1 VIFLPGES
9 LSEMP
14 ETEIARPLQLIGYFP
29 RDVTVPSG
37 WSIAAHVNEICS
49 VSCCINSAPDGWI
62 DHWLHNDLGFYNTRR
77 DARNVL
83 PTSPGSFAIYAYR
96 LLPVRF
102 SNGSTESFTTAAF
115 PVEPLPSNFVS
126 LGFDVVSKSVSAFFE
141 CSPLSC
147 NGMAAE
153 VPVNQYCLI
162 DTLEEAI
169 AAAVRFSKEE
179 PEPGPYYVVEVLRE
193 AESPSTMRP

>member
-1 VIFLPGES
+1 
-9 LSEMP
+9 MP

-37 WSIAAHVNEICS
+37 LSIAGHVTEICS
-49 VSCCINSAPDGWI
+49 VSCCINTAPDGWI
-62 DHWLHNDLGFYNTRR
+62 DRWLHNDLGFYNTRK
-77 DARNVL
+77 DARAIL
-83 PTSPGSFAIYAYR
+83 PRSSGSFSIYAYR

-102 SNGSTESFTTAAF
+102 SNGSIESFTPADY

-141 CSPLSC
+141 RSPLSC
-147 NGMAAE
+147 HGMASE
-153 VPVNQYCLI
+153 VPVNRYCLI
-162 DTLEEAI
+162 DSLGEAN
-169 AAAVRFSKEE
+169 AAAVRFSREE

-193 AESPSTMRP
+193 AETP